1 MRAKEV
7 EKVSFP
13 QYNSKKEEGP
23 SQDGDYTIL
32 TRPLSFIHQ
41 FKNPNLSRLF
51 NAQHFT
57 FFQLGALGRFTSQS
71 QHHCLN
77 SRRLRLLF
85 QGNIRPR
92 SRPSERPGE
101 LRCVLTPS
109 ALHRAWV
116 PQFFSAVKGAPERR
130 IPCGKPHDS
139 TSAQRH
145 GATNRPKGHSG
156 PSACKIPWA

>member
-1 MRAKEV
+1 MHQRKQQTRNRTVAGLSYCKATEPMPNNSEFV
-7 EKVSFP
+7 EAPPTPGAS
-13 QYNSKKEEGP
+13 
-23 SQDGDYTIL
+23 
-32 TRPLSFIHQ
+32 H
-41 FKNPNLSRLF
+41 LSRGTS
-51 NAQHFT
+51 NAWRFA
-57 FFQLGALGRFTSQS
+57 FVKLALPGRFTPQS
-71 QHHCLN
+71 QHHYQRN
-77 SRRLRLLF
+77 RRLRLLF

-156 PSACKIPWA
+156 PSACKKPWA

>member
-1 MRAKEV
+1 MPPQ
-7 EKVSFP
+7 KVFLTLC
-13 QYNSKKEEGP
+13 GCFCA
-23 SQDGDYTIL
+23 SQI
-32 TRPLSFIHQ
+32 SHQ
-41 FKNPNLSRLF
+41 LRICRGTS
-51 NAQHFT
+51 NAWRFA
-57 FFQLGALGRFTSQS
+57 FVKLALPGRFTPQS
-71 QHHCLN
+71 QHHYQRN
-77 SRRLRLLF
+77 RRLRLLF

-156 PSACKIPWA
+156 PSACKKPWA